1 MDKDLKKL
9 SEEEYEQFF
18 GGVEKGI
25 FNRAGDPVMTNKEFN
40 EEVRELMQYAI
51 KAGASEKQA
60 HQWAQEVAPQ
70 LYQHEREMHIDNQ
83 KNKWFEKHGE
93 RPITDMELQE
103 ATGYGLEELDNF
115 SYKENQYAKPQ
126 YTDDEADSEW
136 QKFLQIT
143 DEEMAKYEQQAEKNE
158 ALDGKIKQ
166 PNTRR

>member
-9 SEEEYEQFF
+9 SEEEYEQIF

-25 FNRAGDPVMTNKEFN
+25 FNRFGDPVMTNKEFN

-60 HQWAQEVAPQ
+60 LQWAQEVAPQ
-70 LYQHEREMHIDNQ
+70 LYQHEREMYIDNQ

-126 YTDDEADSEW
+126 YTDKEADAEW

>member
-9 SEEEYEQFF
+9 SEEEYEQIF

-25 FNRAGDPVMTNKEFN
+25 FNRAGDPVMTNKDFN

-60 HQWAQEVAPQ
+60 LQWAQEVAPQ
-70 LYQHEREMHIDNQ
+70 LYEHEREKYIED
-83 KNKWFEKHGE
+83 KRSKWFEKNGE
-93 RPITDMELQE
+93 ELPE
-103 ATGYGLEELDNF
+103 ATANDFSESDKF
-115 SYKENQYAKPQ
+115 SYKENKYAKPQ
-126 YTDDEADSEW
+126 YTDDEADAEW

>member
-1 MDKDLKKL
+1 MDRDLKKL
-9 SEEEYEQFF
+9 SKAEYEQIF

-25 FNRAGDPVMTNKEFN
+25 FNRAGDPVMTNKDFN

-60 HQWAQEVAPQ
+60 LQWAQEVAPE
-70 LYQHEREMHIDNQ
+70 LYEHERGKYIKDKRSKWYE
-83 KNKWFEKHGE
+83 KNGE
-93 RPITDMELQE
+93 YPHTDMEILE
-103 ATGYGLEELDNF
+103 ATGYDFSETDKF
-115 SYKENQYAKPQ
+115 SYKENKHAKPQ
-126 YTDDEADSEW
+126 YTDEEADSEW

-143 DEEMAKYEQQAEKNE
+143 DEEMDKYEQQAEKNE

>member
-9 SEEEYEQFF
+9 SEEEYEQIF

-70 LYQHEREMHIDNQ
+70 LYEHERQKYIDD
-83 KNKWFEKHGE
+83 KKSKWFEEHGE
-93 RPITDMELQE
+93 NPHTDTGMLE
-103 ATGYGLEELDNF
+103 ATGYDTTKTDDF
-115 SYKENQYAKPQ
+115 SYKENKYAKPQ